1 MGLARRR
8 GLRGPTAPRLPRRDR
23 RAGRRAA
30 AFLRTVDEP
39 NGDGV
44 PIAFKDVI
52 TTRGVETTAG
62 SKILSGYVPVFD
74 ATVATRCKTA
84 GSSVLGK
91 TNMDEFAMGSS
102 TENSGFG
109 PTCNLD
115 LERVPGGSSGGS
127 AAAVAAGMA
136 RWALGSDTGGSVKQR
151 RRSADRRPAPDLR
164 HGVPVRD
171 RRVRVE
177 PRPDWADDEDR
188 QRLRVPLPDPRRA
201 RPVRLDDGRAPRPV
215 EIPEDDRLDGLRIG
229 LPKEMIELIGVG
241 PASDAVDRAQSPSRR
256 SSEPRSA
263 SASCRARCATACRAT
278 TWSPCPRLLE
288 PRATTASAGFRAE
301 TDGGRVEMY
310 ECTRDEGF
318 GDEPSA
324 GSCSTPALGRLL
336 RGVLR
341 PGAEGADDHPR
352 GARARV

>member
-1 MGLARRR
+1 MGRSRAAIP
-8 GLRGPTAPRLPRRDR
+8 GPSCTALPRRDR

-109 PTCNLD
+109 PTYSWTWNAFR
-115 LERVPGGSSGGS
+115 EAPGS

-136 RWALGSDTGGSVKQR
+136 RG
-151 RRSADRRPAPDLR
+151 RSAAIPA
-164 HGVPVRD
+164 
-171 RRVRVE
+171 
-177 PRPDWADDEDR
+177 
-188 QRLRVPLPDPRRA
+188 A
-201 RPVRLDDGRAPRPV
+201 R
-215 EIPEDDRLDGLRIG
+215 
-229 LPKEMIELIGVG
+229 
-241 PASDAVDRAQSPSRR
+241 
-256 SSEPRSA
+256 
-263 SASCRARCATACRAT
+263 
-278 TWSPCPRLLE
+278 
-288 PRATTASAGFRAE
+288 
-301 TDGGRVEMY
+301 
-310 ECTRDEGF
+310 
-318 GDEPSA
+318 
-324 GSCSTPALGRLL
+324 
-336 RGVLR
+336 
-341 PGAEGADDHPR
+341 
-352 GARARV
+352 